1 MQRLMD
7 SINQTLQHKLLSL
20 ESFLNQIT
28 NGFYSIA
35 EEIDNTNLKTAMI
48 AVAIE
53 CKQYAQ
59 EICNQLHEYN
69 ISIPTACN
77 NQIWEKI
84 EENISTHTSLARGDE
99 IATLCNNCEMYFS
112 VLYQA
117 VLKEHFPYKN
127 LKDIISYQL
136 YAIQCAFMKI
146 RLLNTLRFNQ

>member
-1 MQRLMD
+1 MQRLVD

-28 NGFYSIA
+28 KGFYSIA

-53 CKQYAQ
+53 CKQYAH
-59 EICNQLHEYN
+59 EICNQLHENN
-69 ISIPTACN
+69 ISIPVACD

-84 EENISTHTSLARGDE
+84 EKSITEHTSSVRGEE
-99 IATLCNNCEMYFS
+99 ITTLCNNCEMYFGE
-112 VLYQA
+112 LYQA
-117 VLKEHFPYKN
+117 VLKEYFPYKN
-127 LKDIISYQL
+127 LKDIITCQL

-146 RLLNTLRFNQ
+146 RLLNTLRFSQ